1 MCRLKQCS
9 ALSMRKTILVLA
21 VGLVLIAEPAL
32 AAPKKSV
39 KQKLQEDPDLSQ
51 FYLLLEQNVL
61 ANFTLNF
68 HKATFFAPTNEA
80 FQRFKGPVNDN
91 LILYHIASGVAQN
104 LEKLSDTVTTSY
116 DGSPPLWVTRMP
128 KGSGN
133 KKELF
138 INNARVLEKR
148 SNFQGVNSQNSA
160 QVLHVIDEVLVPLM
174 SVSPDTSVD
183 NPDAATFLAQS
194 ESVQLGSHRVRS
206 FRQRVNQNQK
216 ESVFKMG
223 GGNTFFIPVDEGFK
237 PPPRPEKIDMKVIDG
252 HVIPNRV
259 LFIRSTPVGE
269 EFDTMAFT
277 DNIRVQ
283 VSFSTQPDDK
293 SHRAYVSSN
302 TIVGDNSHPTGVVMA
317 EIVHANI
324 PVKNGVVHLIHRPL
338 MVVDTTVTQFLQ
350 GIVSEK
356 EDGPLN
362 KLYEV
367 IMDHGGEFMTQI
379 TNMKSLTLFAP
390 SNAAW
395 ENANLNNILQTKDKV
410 KEILRMHLVADKLP
424 LEYILSQNII
434 QVESA
439 ASRKNLYFN
448 VIRQG
453 HNETLTVEG
462 GGVNATVIQP
472 NIAATNGIVHIIDRV
487 LGIPYSTVG
496 EKLATDPA
504 LNKTF
509 WLGQG
514 ERFNEQL
521 SNPFKRYTYFVPR
534 DSAWEKAEL
543 HYPSTHKKL
552 FMRDFQYHARS
563 ILERHLIVDQAYTM
577 AELKDLFQH
586 NESAIPH
593 TVRDILHI
601 KVKEIDKTDAEAGE
615 AGYYLEWQGERILVS
630 RPDVECTNGIIH
642 VIDTPLLRDADVR
655 VTGGVDGLAPLM
667 SVLTLLVAA
676 TLAF

>member
-1 MCRLKQCS
+1 MCRLKKCGG
-9 ALSMRKTILVLA
+9 AAKTLLVLA
-21 VGLVLIAEPAL
+21 VGLVLVAQPAL
-32 AAPKKSV
+32 GAPRKSV
-39 KQKLQEDPDLSQ
+39 KQKLQEDPELSQ

-80 FQRFKGPVNDN
+80 FQRFKGPVDDK
-91 LILYHIASGVAQN
+91 LILYHIASGVSQT
-104 LEKLSDTVTTSY
+104 LDKLSDTVTTSY
-116 DGSPPLWVTRMP
+116 DGSPPLWVTRLQ
-128 KGSGN
+128 KGNTN

-138 INNARVLEKR
+138 INNAKVLEKR
-148 SNFQGVNSQNSA
+148 SNFQGVNSQNSP
-160 QVLHVIDEVLVPLM
+160 QVLHVIDEVLVPLT
-174 SVSPDTSVD
+174 SVSTDTSVD
-183 NPDAATFLAQS
+183 NPDAAGFLAQS

-216 ESVFKMG
+216 EAVFKAG

-252 HVIPNRV
+252 HVIPGRV
-259 LFIRSTPVGE
+259 LFIRPTPTGE
-269 EFDTMAFT
+269 EFDTLAFT

-302 TIVGDNSHPTGVVMA
+302 TVVGDNSHPTGVVMA

-350 GIVSEK
+350 SFKEK

-395 ENANLNNILQTKDKV
+395 ANANLNNILQTKDKV
-410 KEILRMHLVADKLP
+410 KEILRMHLVAEKLP
-424 LEYILSQNII
+424 LETILSENII

-439 ASRKNLYFN
+439 AARKNLYFN
-448 VIRQG
+448 VIRHG

-462 GGVNATVIQP
+462 GGVNATVVQP

-509 WLGQG
+509 WLAQS

-521 SNPFKRYTYFVPR
+521 NNPHKRFTFFVPR
-534 DSAWEKAEL
+534 DAAWEKAEL

-552 FMRDFQYHARS
+552 FMRDFQYHAKS
-563 ILERHLIVDQAYTM
+563 ILERHLIVDQAFTM
-577 AELKDLFQH
+577 AELKDLFQR
-586 NESAIPH
+586 NESAVPH
-593 TVRDILHI
+593 TVRDVLHI
-601 KVKEIDKTDAEAGE
+601 KVKEIDKTEAETGE
-615 AGYYLEWQGERILVS
+615 AGYYIEWQGERILVS

-642 VIDTPLLRDADVR
+642 VIDSALLRDTDVY
-655 VTGGVDGLAPLM
+655 VTGGVRGLGPVM
-667 SVLTLLVAA
+667 SVLTLLLAA

>member
-1 MCRLKQCS
+1 MCRLKKCGG
-9 ALSMRKTILVLA
+9 AAKTLLVLA
-21 VGLVLIAEPAL
+21 VGLVLVAQPAL
-32 AAPKKSV
+32 GAPRKSV
-39 KQKLQEDPDLSQ
+39 KQKLQEDPELSQ

-80 FQRFKGPVNDN
+80 FQRFKGPVDDK
-91 LILYHIASGVAQN
+91 LILYHIASGVSQT
-104 LEKLSDTVTTSY
+104 LDKLSDTVTTSY
-116 DGSPPLWVTRMP
+116 DGSPPLWVTRLQ
-128 KGSGN
+128 KGNTN

-138 INNARVLEKR
+138 INNAKVLEKR
-148 SNFQGVNSQNSA
+148 SNFQGVNSQNSP
-160 QVLHVIDEVLVPLM
+160 QVLHVIDEVLVPLT
-174 SVSPDTSVD
+174 SVSTDTSVD
-183 NPDAATFLAQS
+183 NPDAAGFLAQS

-216 ESVFKMG
+216 EAVFKAG

-252 HVIPNRV
+252 HVIPGRV
-259 LFIRSTPVGE
+259 LFIRPTPTGE
-269 EFDTMAFT
+269 EFDTLAFT

-302 TIVGDNSHPTGVVMA
+302 TVVGDNSHPTGVVMA

-395 ENANLNNILQTKDKV
+395 ANANLNNILQTKDKV
-410 KEILRMHLVADKLP
+410 KEILRMHLVAEKLP
-424 LEYILSQNII
+424 LETILSENII

-439 ASRKNLYFN
+439 AARKNLYFN
-448 VIRQG
+448 VIRHG

-462 GGVNATVIQP
+462 GGVNATVVQP

-509 WLGQG
+509 WLAQS

-521 SNPFKRYTYFVPR
+521 NNPHKRFTFFVPR
-534 DSAWEKAEL
+534 DAAWEKAEL

-552 FMRDFQYHARS
+552 FMRDFQYHAKS
-563 ILERHLIVDQAYTM
+563 ILERHLIVDQAFTM
-577 AELKDLFQH
+577 AELKDLFQR
-586 NESAIPH
+586 NESAVPH
-593 TVRDILHI
+593 TVRDVLHI
-601 KVKEIDKTDAEAGE
+601 KVKEIDKTEAETGE
-615 AGYYLEWQGERILVS
+615 AGYYIEWQGERILVS

-642 VIDTPLLRDADVR
+642 VIDSALLRDTDVY
-655 VTGGVDGLAPLM
+655 VTGGVRGLGPVM
-667 SVLTLLVAA
+667 SVLTLLLAA